1 MSRWLFVMVVAL
13 CGCTEAETEA
23 EAAPPELLR
32 IDSNPFLPTTES
44 VVIFSIDVLN
54 EEDGPFTYEWSLGD
68 GTTSTMK
75 LPSHKY
81 TEAGEYGV
89 SVTVTNE
96 AGSDSDTTSISISN
110 PDADLYFWTQYDVN
124 GPIQVTINGI
134 TKAIIAVH
142 PQFPGCAR
150 GSGMAEFTDLPY
162 GTYSY
167 TAVAQSGMQWS
178 NSITLDDN
186 CANIQLY

>member
-1 MSRWLFVMVVAL
+1 MSRWLFPIVVAL
-13 CGCTEAETEA
+13 CSCT
-23 EAAPPELLR
+23 EAAPPQLLA
-32 IDSNPFLPTTES
+32 INSDPFLPTTGS

-54 EEDGPFTYEWSLGD
+54 ETDGPFTYEWSLGD
-68 GTTSTMK
+68 GTASTIK
-75 LPSHKY
+75 SPSHKY
-81 TEAGEYGV
+81 TEAGEYRV

-96 AGSDSDTTSISISN
+96 SGSDSETTSISISN
-110 PDADLYFWTQYDVN
+110 PDADLYFWTQKNAN
-124 GPIQVTINGI
+124 GPIEVTINGI
-134 TKAIIAVH
+134 TKAIIAAH

-186 CANIQLY
+186 CANIPLN